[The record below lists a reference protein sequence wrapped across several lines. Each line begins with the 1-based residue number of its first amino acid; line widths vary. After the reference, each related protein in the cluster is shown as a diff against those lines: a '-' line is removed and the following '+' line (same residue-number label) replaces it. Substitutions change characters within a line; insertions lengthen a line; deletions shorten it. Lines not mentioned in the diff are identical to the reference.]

1 MSPKINLLFPFLA
14 AYPDVVVVVVVV
26 VWFLVFLEM
35 GEEDV
40 AI

>member
-14 AYPDVVVVVVVV
+14 AYPDVVVVVVV
-26 VWFLVFLEM
+26 WFLVFLEM